1 MVITFLGHSTITN
14 SSELLEKMVKT
25 ILENTR
31 KDEKI
36 SFYCGGYGDFDN
48 LSAKACRLIKKQRPN
63 SEVVLVTPYL
73 KNLTKNDIYDATIY
87 PPIENVLPRYAII
100 KRNEWMVERADLIIA
115 YVKYTYGGAYKTL
128 NYAERKKKPIINL
141 ASSL

>member
-1 MVITFLGHSTITN
+1 MVITFIGHSTISN
-14 SSELLEKMVKT
+14 RDELLEKIVKS
-25 ILENTR
+25 IMENTSEN
-31 KDEKI
+31 EKI

-48 LSAKACRLIKKQRPN
+48 LSAIACRLIKKQRQN

>member
-1 MVITFLGHSTITN
+1 MVITFFGHSTITN
-14 SSELLEKMVKT
+14 SGEVIEKIIET

-48 LSAKACRLIKKQRPN
+48 LSALACRLIKKKRPN
-63 SEVVLVTPYL
+63 SEIVLVTPYL
-73 KNLTKNDIYDATIY
+73 KNLAKYEIYDATIY
-87 PPIENVLPRYAII
+87 PPLENVPLRYAIT
-100 KRNEWMVERADLIIA
+100 KRNAWMVDRAELIIA
-115 YVKYTYGGAYKTL
+115 YIKYTYGGAYKAFR
-128 NYAERKKKPIINL
+128 YAQRKKKSVINL

>member
-48 LSAKACRLIKKQRPN
+48 LSAMACRLIKKQLPN

-115 YVKYTYGGAYKTL
+115 YVKYTYGGAYITL